1 VGSNSLNPELVAPLD
16 IKGLAP
22 DMNLLTGGDPDVP
35 VALGLVWVVRR
46 VVGCLNGH
54 LLSIS
59 QGVATILA

>member
-1 VGSNSLNPELVAPLD
+1 MECYPELVALLD

-54 LLSIS
+54 LRKHRKIMDNP
-59 QGVATILA
+59 